1 MTTREEMV
9 FRTSAYINALEGMG
23 VPRGMMTF
31 SKGGKGKPS
40 KDETTLF
47 LGAVSFAYAVWENYV
62 EELAIELTRRLA
74 AEIAPEQIP
83 TASRAVIEK
92 DASSWELSVHPGWR
106 GLWINRVITI
116 TKGGEGG
123 RGGWGLNSA
132 TFENTKEV
140 FETSGFG
147 DALPTRLTVK
157 ARGAT
162 APQNVRSTNGKVDVR
177 HTLTQLIEVRGGAVH
192 TATAPDH
199 LRKAHVRWWLA
210 FVEALFEETDRLAL
224 QEVDRLLGRSDRH
237 VGPSQ

>member
-1 MTTREEMV
+1 MV
-9 FRTSAYINALEGMG
+9 FRTSAYLNALEGMG

-62 EELAIELTRRLA
+62 EELAIELTRSLA

-83 TASRAVIEK
+83 AASRAVIEK
-92 DASSWELSVHPGWR
+92 GASSWELSVHPGWR

-132 TFENTKEV
+132 TFENTKDV

-157 ARGAT
+157 ASGAT

-177 HTLTQLIEVRGGAVH
+177 HALAQLIEVRGGAVH

-199 LRKAHVRWWLA
+199 LQKAHVRWWLA
-210 FVEALFEETDRLAL
+210 FVEALFEETDRRAL
-224 QEVDRLLGRSDRH
+224 QEVDRLLGLSDRH